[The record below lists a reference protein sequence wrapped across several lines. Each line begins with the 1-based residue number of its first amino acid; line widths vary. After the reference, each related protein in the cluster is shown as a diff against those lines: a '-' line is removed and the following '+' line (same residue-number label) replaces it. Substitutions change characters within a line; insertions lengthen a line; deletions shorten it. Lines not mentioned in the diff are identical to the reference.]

1 MNKNLFFLAFL
12 LLGSIGY
19 SQSLDCSKFK
29 NGKFYNQSYPS
40 SSFSINDTTIEDFGD
55 DVVYFTWNIKWLN
68 NCEYEA
74 ICTKSINDFVA
85 IGDKMIVTITDIN
98 DDCFGF
104 TRKLLGKKFADGS
117 DTKSFY
123 SCIKKD

>member
-1 MNKNLFFLAFL
+1 MNKKIFLLALL

-19 SQSLDCSKFK
+19 TQSLDCSKFK

-40 SSFSINDTTIEDFGD
+40 SSFVINDTIIEDFGN
-55 DVVYFTWNIKWLN
+55 DVVYFTWSIKWLN
-68 NCEYEA
+68 ECEYEA
-74 ICTKSINDFVA
+74 VCTKSTNDFVT

-98 DDCFGF
+98 DDCFAF
-104 TRKLLGKKFADGS
+104 NRKLIGKKFADGS